1 MDRLLRAIERI
12 ETRLEDPLTLADA
25 AEAAGLSSYHFCRY
39 FRAMTGD
46 SIMGYIRARRLSLTV
61 PRLVEGTDRLIDIA
75 LDSGFESQEAYT
87 RAFKK
92 RFGVTPGAVRRGEAR
107 IDPVLLKPT
116 HSKIWLQARQEMI
129 DVTPSFKTLESFQVT
144 GLSQT
149 VSKTESEAIPGM
161 WDSLYRRI
169 SEIKGLAD
177 QNGYGVCVHPKGA
190 APDTFDYIAGKKVDG
205 TGPTPEG
212 MVTVTLPEQLYAVF
226 SFQPQTRDLG
236 LEFRKVYTFIFEK
249 WLPDSG
255 YRMADASD
263 FEFYENGRFNPMT
276 LGGEIDIFFPVEKR

>member
-1 MDRLLRAIERI
+1 MERLLRAIERI
-12 ETRLEDPLTLADA
+12 ETRLEEPLTLADA

-61 PRLVEGTDRLIDIA
+61 PRLVAGQDRLIDIA

-92 RFGVTPGAVRRGEAR
+92 RFGVTPGSVRRGESR

-129 DVTPSFKTLESFQVT
+129 TVTPSFEKLDAFNVT

-161 WDSLYRRI
+161 WDELYRRI
-169 SEIKGLAD
+169 SEIKDITD

-190 APDTFDYIAGKKVDG
+190 APDTFDYIAGKKVSG
-205 TGPTPEG
+205 TGPTPDG
-212 MVTVTLPEQLYAVF
+212 MVSITLPEQLYAVF
-226 SFQPQTRDLG
+226 SFEPGSRDLG
-236 LEFRKVYTFIFEK
+236 LEFRKAYTFIFEK
-249 WLPDSG
+249 WLPESG
-255 YRMADASD
+255 FRMADASD
-263 FEFYENGRFNPMT
+263 FEFYDSERFNPMT
-276 LGGEIDIFFPVEKR
+276 LGGEIDIYFPVEKS